1 MTSRALRFAAGA
13 ALAAAVLTAPRA
25 ARATYSIMGTDT
37 RTRQV
42 GGAGTSCVG
51 GLDVHVLYGS
61 APGFGVVAAQASL
74 DSQFRGRN
82 EAIAELKQ
90 GISPDQI
97 IQTITTTQIDPS
109 PQSRQYGIV
118 DLQGRA
124 AGFTGSNTLSF
135 ADDRQGTS
143 GTYTYSV
150 QGNILTSGAVLDH
163 AAAAFTTQGC
173 DLADKLMLAL
183 EAGAQNGEG
192 DSRCTTRYGTPSDS
206 AFIEVDLEQGT
217 AGSYLLLSN
226 SGTAPQNPI
235 ELLRAEYDD
244 WRQSHPC
251 PSAGTGG
258 SGGSG
263 GSSGAG
269 GTGGMSGSGGSG
281 GSGALSGSGGVAAS
295 GGAGGSSTGG
305 SGGTLGSN
313 GGSASNEDS
322 GCGCSV
328 PGTRSGGSAA
338 MLLALASVLLREHRS
353 RQKRCARARAKRS

>member
-1 MTSRALRFAAGA
+1 MTKRGLRFVAGA
-13 ALAAAVLTAPRA
+13 ALAAAVLTVPRA
-25 ARATYSIMGTDT
+25 SHATYSIMGTDT

-74 DSQFRGRN
+74 DPQRRGRN
-82 EAIAELKQ
+82 EAVAELMD
-90 GISPDQI
+90 GIAPDQI
-97 IQTITTTQIDPS
+97 IQTITSTQFDTGA
-109 PQSRQYGIV
+109 QSRQYGIV
-118 DLQGRA
+118 DLQARA
-124 AGFTGSNTLSF
+124 AGFTGSSTQSF

-150 QGNILTSGAVLDH
+150 QGNILTSAAVLDQ
-163 AAAAFTTQGC
+163 AAAAFTSQGC

-206 AFIEVDLEQGT
+206 AFIEVDLEQGS
-217 AGSYLLLSN
+217 AGSYLLISN
-226 SGTAPQNPI
+226 AGTAPDNPI
-235 ELLRAEYDD
+235 ELLRAEYDA

-251 PSAGTGG
+251 ASAGAGG

-269 GTGGMSGSGGSG
+269 GTGGASAGAGGG
-281 GSGALSGSGGVAAS
+281 GALSGSGGASAS
-295 GGAGGSSTGG
+295 GGTGASSTGG
-305 SGGTLGSN
+305 SSGTLGSN
-313 GGSASNEDS
+313 GGSASNEEG
-322 GCGCSV
+322 GCGCGV
-328 PGTRSGGSAA
+328 PGTRSRAPTA
-338 MLLALASVLLREHRS
+338 LLLAVALLLVPRG
-353 RQKRCARARAKRS
+353 RQKRWASARARRS